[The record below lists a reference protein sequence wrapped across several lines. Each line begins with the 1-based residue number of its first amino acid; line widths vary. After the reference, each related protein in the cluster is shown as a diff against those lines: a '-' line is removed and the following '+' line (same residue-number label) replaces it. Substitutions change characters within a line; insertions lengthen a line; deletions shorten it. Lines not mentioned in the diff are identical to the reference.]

1 MSDVI
6 LDPWFLCLV
15 SGFAGI
21 GALVAA
27 VKVTDFILW
36 IVELIKW
43 EVRNG

>member
-21 GALVAA
+21 GALVLS
-27 VKVTDFILW
+27 VKATDFILW
-36 IVELIKW
+36 IVELVKW
-43 EVRNG
+43 RLGHE